1 MEKLW
6 FIIRIRIKEK
16 RNGNRTNGK
25 RSSLI
30 RKLIE
35 IIIRTREL
43 IENLTSPNNSKN
55 ERNALRS
62 YYIWKN
68 MLLIREK

>member
-6 FIIRIRIKEK
+6 FIIGIRIKEK
-16 RNGNRTNGK
+16 RNGNCTNGK

-35 IIIRTREL
+35 TIIRTRKL
-43 IENLTSPNNSKN
+43 IENPASPNNRKN

-62 YYIWKN
+62 YYI
-68 MLLIREK
+68 